1 MWEFAAELSSEGE
14 IRRGGWHNQRG
25 VRVPRTVQ
33 SWHARA
39 GMAGHQLVQDQAGLV
54 EGQKARLPAHNHR
67 RPSANSRSRGGQVP
81 PPGNQKLHLFQVNI
95 WTKFWTAKITKLRN
109 FD

>member
-1 MWEFAAELSSEGE
+1 
-14 IRRGGWHNQRG
+14 
-25 VRVPRTVQ
+25 
-33 SWHARA
+33 
-39 GMAGHQLVQDQAGLV
+39 MAGHQLVQDQAGLV

-95 WTKFWTAKITKLRN
+95 
-109 FD
+109 